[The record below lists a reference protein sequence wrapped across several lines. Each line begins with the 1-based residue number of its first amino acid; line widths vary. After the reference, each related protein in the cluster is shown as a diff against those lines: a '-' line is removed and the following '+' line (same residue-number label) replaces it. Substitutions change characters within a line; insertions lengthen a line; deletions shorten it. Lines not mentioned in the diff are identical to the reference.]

1 MVTPRTGVMHVL
13 AGVLLDADGRVLLA
27 QRPPG
32 KQLAGLWEFPGGKRE
47 VGETPWQALARELR
61 EELDIGVQR
70 AEPFVAIPW
79 RHAQCDLLLDVWRV
93 LAWDGDPRSAEG
105 QALQWAMPAQV
116 EVTILAGADQ
126 LVLRALLR
134 A

>member
-1 MVTPRTGVMHVL
+1 MVALRTGVMHVL

-32 KQLAGLWEFPGGKRE
+32 KQLAGMWEFPGGKRE
-47 VGETPWQALARELR
+47 AGETPRQALARELR

-79 RHAQCDLLLDVWRV
+79 RHERFDLLLDAWRV
-93 LAWDGDPRSAEG
+93 LAWDGAPRPAEG
-105 QALQWAMPAQV
+105 QALQWIAPAQV
-116 EVTILAGADQ
+116 EVATLAGADQ
-126 LVLRALLR
+126 LIWQALLR